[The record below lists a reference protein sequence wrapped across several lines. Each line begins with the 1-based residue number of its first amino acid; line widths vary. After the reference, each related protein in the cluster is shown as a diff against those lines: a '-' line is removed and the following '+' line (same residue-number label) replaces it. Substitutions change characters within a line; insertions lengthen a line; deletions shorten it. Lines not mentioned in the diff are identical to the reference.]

1 MPRVF
6 FKPFDDSYLGNY
18 ETWTDD
24 KKTNKSNTSTVGYVP
39 LVKRV
44 NALLQAGEN
53 LEAMR
58 ASYYGLD
65 ADSDDDEQFD
75 SDVIDVSQY
84 DSKLELMADMK
95 NVKERIS
102 KKLKRSRATK
112 GANSVVGNSD
122 APIGAKEE
130 LSTTEEAPASESATE

>member
-1 MPRVF
+1 MSRVF
-6 FKPFDDSYLGNY
+6 FKPFDDSYLGDF

-24 KKTNKSNTSTVGYVP
+24 KETNKSNTSTVGYVP

-65 ADSDDDEQFD
+65 SDTDDDEQFD

-84 DSKLELMADMK
+84 DSKLELMADVK
-95 NVKERIS
+95 NAEKRIS
-102 KKLKRSRATK
+102 KKLKSRRATK
-112 GANSVVGNSD
+112 GADSVVGNSD
-122 APIGAKEE
+122 APKEAKDE
-130 LSTTEEAPASESATE
+130 LSTTEEAPASERATE

>member
-1 MPRVF
+1 MKKF
-6 FKPFDDSYLGNY
+6 FKPFEEDYAGHF

-24 KKTNKSNTSTVGYVP
+24 KEKNKSNTSTVGYVP

-58 ASYYGLD
+58 SSYYGLD
-65 ADSDDDEQFD
+65 SEADDDEQFD

-84 DSKLELMADMK
+84 DSKLELMSDIK
-95 NVKERIS
+95 NAQKRIS
-102 KKLKRSRATK
+102 KKLKSNRATK
-112 GANSVVGNSD
+112 GAQSVVGNSD
-122 APIGAKEE
+122 APKGAKEE
-130 LSTTEEAPASESATE
+130 LSTTEEAPASERATE

>member
-1 MPRVF
+1 MKKF
-6 FKPFDDSYLGNY
+6 FKPFEEDYAGYY

-24 KKTNKSNTSTVGYVP
+24 KEKNKSNTSTVGYVP

-65 ADSDDDEQFD
+65 SEADDDEQFD

-84 DSKLELMADMK
+84 DSKLELMSDIK
-95 NVKERIS
+95 NAQKRIS
-102 KKLKRSRATK
+102 KKLKSNRATE
-112 GANSVVGNSD
+112 GAKSVVGNSD
-122 APIGAKEE
+122 APKGAKEE
-130 LSTTEEAPASESATE
+130 LSTTEGAPESERATE